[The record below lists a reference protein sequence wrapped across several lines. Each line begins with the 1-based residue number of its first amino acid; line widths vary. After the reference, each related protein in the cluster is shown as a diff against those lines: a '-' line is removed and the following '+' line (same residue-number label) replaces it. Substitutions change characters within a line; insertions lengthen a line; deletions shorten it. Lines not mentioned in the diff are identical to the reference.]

1 MKFKNLIEVLK
12 NYSFVN
18 RGRKLQCHCFDGQT
32 ILLHCVDSSLVLRLL
47 WPPEQLPGI
56 LSFEL
61 RVAIANASMGPAHDL
76 RREVLYSQAN
86 SRRGLLVGAADET
99 GIENLDEQDLS
110 LIKRICC

>member
-1 MKFKNLIEVLK
+1 
-12 NYSFVN
+12 
-18 RGRKLQCHCFDGQT
+18 
-32 ILLHCVDSSLVLRLL
+32 
-47 WPPEQLPGI
+47 
-56 LSFEL
+56 
-61 RVAIANASMGPAHDL
+61 MGPAHDL